1 MTMLG
6 RTHVQMETTMQSLF
20 LMALVAMGLSTALS
34 PTLAADGNVA
44 RGQRAFNACAQC
56 HSLEPNRSMTGPSLA
71 ELWNRKA
78 GSLASFPRYS
88 PALQS
93 SDVVWNDRTLDEWIK
108 DPQHVVPGNQMTFPG
123 VKDAQQRADLLAF
136 LKQATQPGRA
146 PPPRSAQQNGQMGGM
161 MGGGGDPNLKSLD
174 PEKRVQ
180 AIGYCRDTYRIT
192 TADGKTHAF
201 WERNLR
207 FKTDASE
214 NGPQKG
220 APALV
225 GAGMMG
231 DRADAI
237 FAAPEEMS
245 GFIKPEC

>member
-1 MTMLG
+1 MH
-6 RTHVQMETTMQSLF
+6 RHF
-20 LMALVAMGLSTALS
+20 LTILAALGLSAALS
-34 PTLAADGNVA
+34 PVLAAEGNA
-44 RGQRAFNACAQC
+44 TRGQRAFNACAQC
-56 HSLEPNRSMTGPSLA
+56 HSLEPNRNMTGPSLA

-88 PALQS
+88 PALTS
-93 SDVVWNDRTLDEWIK
+93 SNVVWNDKTLDEWIK

-123 VKDAQQRADLLAF
+123 VKDAQQRTDLLAF
-136 LKQATQPGRA
+136 LKEATRPGRG
-146 PPPRSAQQNGQMGGM
+146 PSQSAQQGGM
-161 MGGGGDPNLKSLD
+161 MGGGDPNLKNLD
-174 PEKRVQ
+174 SENRIQ
-180 AIGYCRDTYRIT
+180 TISYCRDTYRVT
-192 TADGKTHAF
+192 TADGKLHAF

-207 FKTDASE
+207 IKTDGSE

-220 APALV
+220 APALM

-237 FAAPEEMS
+237 FAAPEEIS

>member
-1 MTMLG
+1 
-6 RTHVQMETTMQSLF
+6 METLMRRHF
-20 LMALVAMGLSTALS
+20 LTTLAVLGLSAVLS
-34 PTLAADGNVA
+34 PTLAAGGNA
-44 RGQRAFNACAQC
+44 TRGQRAFNACAQC

-88 PALQS
+88 PALTS
-93 SDVVWNDRTLDEWIK
+93 SNVVWNDKTLDEWIK
-108 DPQHVVPGNQMTFPG
+108 DPEHVVPGNQMTFAG
-123 VKDAQQRADLLAF
+123 MKDAQQRSDLLAF
-136 LKQATQPGRA
+136 LRQATQPGQGPSPRA
-146 PPPRSAQQNGQMGGM
+146 VQQNGQMGGM
-161 MGGGGDPNLKSLD
+161 MGGGDPNLKSLD
-174 PEKRVQ
+174 ANSRVQ
-180 AIGYCRDTYRIT
+180 GISYCRDTYRIT
-192 TADGKTHAF
+192 TADGKLHAY

-225 GAGMMG
+225 GAGMLG

-237 FAAPEEMS
+237 FAAPEEIS
-245 GFIKPEC
+245 EFIKPGC

>member
-1 MTMLG
+1 MI
-6 RTHVQMETTMQSLF
+6 RPF
-20 LMALVAMGLSTALS
+20 LMILGVFCWSTVLS
-34 PTLAADGNVA
+34 PVLAAEGNPV
-44 RGQRAFNACAQC
+44 RGQRVFSACAQC
-56 HSLEPNRSMTGPSLA
+56 HSLEPDRNMTGPSLA

-78 GSLASFPRYS
+78 GSLASFSRYS

-93 SDVVWNDRTLDEWIK
+93 SDVVWNDKTIDEWIK
-108 DPQHVVPGNQMTFPG
+108 DPQHLVPGNQMTFPG
-123 VKDAQQRADLLAF
+123 VKDAQQRGDLLAF

-146 PPPRSAQQNGQMGGM
+146 QSARAAQQNGQMGGGM
-161 MGGGGDPNLKSLD
+161 MGGGDPNLKGLGA
-174 PEKRVQ
+174 ENRVQ

-192 TADGKTHAF
+192 TADGKIHAF

-225 GAGMMG
+225 GAGMLG

-237 FAAPEEMS
+237 FAVPEEIS
-245 GFIKPEC
+245 EFIKPGC

>member
-1 MTMLG
+1 MMQRHSL
-6 RTHVQMETTMQSLF
+6 TTLAV
-20 LMALVAMGLSTALS
+20 LGLSAALS
-34 PTLAADGNVA
+34 PALAADGNA
-44 RGQRAFNACAQC
+44 TRGQRAFSACAQC

-88 PALQS
+88 PALAS
-93 SDVVWNDRTLDEWIK
+93 SSVVWNDKTLDEWIK
-108 DPQHVVPGNQMTFPG
+108 DPQHVVPGNQMTFAG
-123 VKDAQQRADLLAF
+123 VKDAQQRSDLLAF
-136 LKQATQPGRA
+136 LKEATRPGRG
-146 PPPRSAQQNGQMGGM
+146 PSQSAQQGGM
-161 MGGGGDPNLKSLD
+161 MGGGDPNLKTIE
-174 PEKRVQ
+174 PEYRVQ
-180 AIGYCRDTYRIT
+180 GISYCRDTYRIT
-192 TADGKTHAF
+192 TADGKLHAF

-207 FKTDASE
+207 IKTDSSE

-237 FAAPEEMS
+237 FATPEEIS
-245 GFIKPEC
+245 EFIKPGC

>member
-1 MTMLG
+1 
-6 RTHVQMETTMQSLF
+6 METMMGRHF
-20 LMALVAMGLSTALS
+20 LTIVAVLGLSAALS
-34 PTLAADGNVA
+34 PALANGDAT

-88 PALQS
+88 PALAS
-93 SDVVWNDRTLDEWIK
+93 SSVVWNDKTLDEWIK
-108 DPQHVVPGNQMTFPG
+108 DPQHVVPGNQMTFAG
-123 VKDAQQRADLLAF
+123 VKDAQQRSDLLAF
-136 LKQATQPGRA
+136 LKEATRPGRG
-146 PPPRSAQQNGQMGGM
+146 PTQSAQQGGM
-161 MGGGGDPNLKSLD
+161 MGGGDPNLKTIE
-174 PEKRVQ
+174 PESRVQ
-180 AIGYCRDTYRIT
+180 AISYCRDTYRIT
-192 TADGKTHAF
+192 TADGKLHAF

-207 FKTDASE
+207 IKTDSSE

-237 FAAPEEMS
+237 FAAPEEI
-245 GFIKPEC
+245 GEFIKPGC

>member
-1 MTMLG
+1 
-6 RTHVQMETTMQSLF
+6 METMMHKLI
-20 LMALVAMGLSTALS
+20 LLALAGLGVSTVLS
-34 PTLAADGNVA
+34 PTMAADGNPA

-56 HSLEPNRSMTGPSLA
+56 HSLEPNRNMTGPSLA

-88 PALQS
+88 PALTS
-93 SDVVWNDRTLDEWIK
+93 SDVVWNDKTLDEWIK
-108 DPQHVVPGNQMTFPG
+108 DPQHVVPGNQMAFPG
-123 VKDAQQRADLLAF
+123 VKNAQQRSDLLAF
-136 LKQATQPGRA
+136 LKQETQQQGRA
-146 PPPRSAQQNGQMGGM
+146 PSPRAAQQNGQMGGM
-161 MGGGGDPNLKSLD
+161 MGGGDPNLKTLD
-174 PEKRVQ
+174 PENRVQ
-180 AIGYCRDTYRIT
+180 AISYCRDTYRIT
-192 TADGKTHAF
+192 TADGKLHAF

-207 FKTDASE
+207 FKTDGSQ

-225 GAGMMG
+225 GAGMLG

-237 FAAPEEMS
+237 FAAPEEIS

>member
-1 MTMLG
+1 MHRIFKSAAAALG
-6 RTHVQMETTMQSLF
+6 VTSVL
-20 LMALVAMGLSTALS
+20 APA
-34 PTLAADGNVA
+34 LAADGNPG
-44 RGQRAFNACAQC
+44 RGQRVFNACAQC
-56 HSLEPNRSMTGPSLA
+56 HSLEPDRNMTGPSLA

-78 GSLASFPRYS
+78 GSVASFPRYS

-93 SDVVWNDRTLDEWIK
+93 SNVVWNDKTLDEWIK

-123 VKDAQQRADLLAF
+123 VKDAQQRSDLLAF
-136 LKQATQPGRA
+136 LKQATQAGRA
-146 PPPRSAQQNGQMGGM
+146 PSPRSAQQNGPMGGM

-174 PEKRVQ
+174 PEHRVQ
-180 AIGYCRDTYRIT
+180 AISYCRDTYRIT
-192 TADGKTHAF
+192 TADGKMHAF

-225 GAGMMG
+225 VAGMLG

-237 FAAPEEMS
+237 FAAPEEIS
-245 GFIKPEC
+245 GLIKPEC

>member
-1 MTMLG
+1 MHRIFMSA
-6 RTHVQMETTMQSLF
+6 VA
-20 LMALVAMGLSTALS
+20 ALAVTAVLA
-34 PTLAADGNVA
+34 PAQAADGNA
-44 RGQRAFNACAQC
+44 GRGQRVFNACAQC
-56 HSLEPNRSMTGPSLA
+56 HSLEPDRNMTGPSLA

-93 SDVVWNDRTLDEWIK
+93 ANVVWNDKTLDEWIK

-136 LKQATQPGRA
+136 LKQATQAGRA
-146 PPPRSAQQNGQMGGM
+146 PTPRSAQQNGPMGGM
-161 MGGGGDPNLKSLD
+161 MGGGSDPNLRNLD
-174 PEKRVQ
+174 PENRVQ
-180 AIGYCRDTYRIT
+180 ALSYCRDTYRIT
-192 TADGKTHAF
+192 TADGKLHAF

-207 FKTDASE
+207 IKTDGSE

-220 APALV
+220 APALI
-225 GAGMMG
+225 GAGMLG

-237 FAAPEEMS
+237 FATPEEIS
-245 GFIKPEC
+245 GFIKPGC

>member
-1 MTMLG
+1 
-6 RTHVQMETTMQSLF
+6 METMMQRIILMSLA
-20 LMALVAMGLSTALS
+20 ALAVSVALS
-34 PTLAADGNVA
+34 PSLAADGNAA
-44 RGQRAFNACAQC
+44 RGQRVFNACAQC

-93 SDVVWNDRTLDEWIK
+93 SDLVWNDKTLDEWIK

-123 VKDAQQRADLLAF
+123 VKDAQQRTDLLAF

-146 PPPRSAQQNGQMGGM
+146 PSSRSAQQNGQMGGM
-161 MGGGGDPNLKSLD
+161 MIGAGGDPNLRNLD
-174 PEKRVQ
+174 PENRVQ
-180 AIGYCRDTYRIT
+180 AISYCRDTYRII
-192 TADGKTHAF
+192 TADDKTHAF

-225 GAGMMG
+225 GAGMLG

-237 FAAPEEMS
+237 FAGPEEIS
-245 GFIKPEC
+245 GLIKPGC

>member
-1 MTMLG
+1 MMRRHSL
-6 RTHVQMETTMQSLF
+6 TT
-20 LMALVAMGLSTALS
+20 LVALGLSAALS
-34 PTLAADGNVA
+34 PALAADGNA
-44 RGQRAFNACAQC
+44 TRGQRAFNACAQC

-88 PALQS
+88 LALAS
-93 SDVVWNDRTLDEWIK
+93 SRVVWNDKTLDEWIK
-108 DPQHVVPGNQMTFPG
+108 DPQHVVPGNQMTFAG
-123 VKDAQQRADLLAF
+123 VKDAQQRSDLLAF
-136 LKQATQPGRA
+136 LKEATRPGRG
-146 PPPRSAQQNGQMGGM
+146 PSQSAQQGSM
-161 MGGGGDPNLKSLD
+161 MGGDPNLKTID
-174 PEKRVQ
+174 PEYRVQ
-180 AIGYCRDTYRIT
+180 GISYCRDTYRIT
-192 TADGKTHAF
+192 TADGKQHAF

-207 FKTDASE
+207 IKTDSSE

-237 FAAPEEMS
+237 FAAPEEIS
-245 GFIKPEC
+245 EFIKSGC

>member
-1 MTMLG
+1 M
-6 RTHVQMETTMQSLF
+6 HKHFS
-20 LMALVAMGLSTALS
+20 MALVVLGISTALS
-34 PTLAADGNVA
+34 PSLAADGNA
-44 RGQRAFNACAQC
+44 TRGQRVFNACGQC

-93 SDVVWNDRTLDEWIK
+93 SNIVWNDKTLDDWIR
-108 DPQHVVPGNQMTFPG
+108 DPQHVVPGNEMTFPG

-136 LKQATQPGRA
+136 LKQATQPRRA
-146 PPPRSAQQNGQMGGM
+146 SSSQSAQQGGQMGGMM
-161 MGGGGDPNLKSLD
+161 MGGGGDPSLKNLD
-174 PEKRVQ
+174 PKNRVQ
-180 AIGYCRDTYRIT
+180 TISYCRDTYRIT
-192 TADGKTHAF
+192 TADGKLHAF

-220 APALV
+220 APALI
-225 GAGMMG
+225 GAGMLG

-237 FAAPEEMS
+237 FAAPEEIS
-245 GFIKPEC
+245 GLIKPGC

>member
-1 MTMLG
+1 M
-6 RTHVQMETTMQSLF
+6 QMETMMHRHFS
-20 LMALVAMGLSTALS
+20 MALAVVGVSIALS
-34 PTLAADGNVA
+34 PTQAADGNA
-44 RGQRAFNACAQC
+44 TRGQRAFNACAQC
-56 HSLEPNRSMTGPSLA
+56 HSLEPDRNMTGPSLA

-78 GSLASFPRYS
+78 GSLATFPRYS

-93 SDVVWNDRTLDEWIK
+93 SNVVWNDKTLDEWIK
-108 DPQHVVPGNQMTFPG
+108 DPQHIVPGNQMTFAG

-136 LKQATQPGRA
+136 LKQATQAGRA
-146 PPPRSAQQNGQMGGM
+146 SSPRSAQQNGPMGGM
-161 MGGGGDPNLKSLD
+161 MGGGGDPNLRNLD
-174 PEKRVQ
+174 PENRVQ
-180 AIGYCRDTYRIT
+180 VISYCRDTYRIT
-192 TADGKTHAF
+192 TADGKLHAF

-225 GAGMMG
+225 GAGMLG

-237 FAAPEEMS
+237 FAAPEEIS